1 MASFIDL
8 YVALVLA
15 GAGLAIFLV
24 LRIGALPRKSLPWL
38 IAGIAGVAG
47 FSIWRI
53 KRANDL
59 KADLERKEKEARE
72 KDKDLAAMKTQL
84 GAENLDLQRIE
95 AEKQK
100 QLETLRRQEES
111 LRQDHQTAVTAIAGA
126 SDTETAAAVDA
137 ILGGTSAPR

>member
-1 MASFIDL
+1 
-8 YVALVLA
+8 
-15 GAGLAIFLV
+15 
-24 LRIGALPRKSLPWL
+24 
-38 IAGIAGVAG
+38 
-47 FSIWRI
+47 
-53 KRANDL
+53 
-59 KADLERKEKEARE
+59 
-72 KDKDLAAMKTQL
+72 MKTQL